1 MDPDATLEELRELYN
16 DWQDGNLDPDKAG
29 DFVTLFDNLD
39 NWIISGGFLPKEWS
53 SGRFWTNA

>member
-39 NWIISGGFLPKEWS
+39 NWIISGGFLPKEWQ
-53 SGRFWTNA
+53 R